1 MDWFR
6 WHAGSVTDPK
16 FRVVARKAAAG
27 VPGVRL
33 SDVLAVWAM
42 LLERASEGEDRGRI
56 EGFDCEA
63 ADAHLELPPGAAQAI
78 SRAMCERGLLARGR
92 VASWERRQ
100 PRREDW
106 STDRVRQ
113 YRERQRLASKA
124 SEARTGSETLPD
136 APKRIVTPGNARR
149 DEKRGEKKITPP
161 PPDSGCNHR
170 AGAQGENPGGEEGG
184 RGGQQA
190 NQAAQEGA
198 GGTVATAPGGPAWAE
213 QGSLGGQ
220 QVRPAAQAGEGWAV
234 APEIRQIGETYPQ
247 ARFDPGAADRA
258 LKELDAREQWP
269 GLGHI
274 QADLGARL
282 ASEDW
287 TREGGRFVPKLSRYL
302 RERMWLMSL
311 PGARGQPQ
319 PAFERQPGGEGAERT
334 ENPSWRDD
342 TVATDRARE
351 VLEALK
357 TGKRPEFL
365 N

>member
-16 FRVVARKAAAG
+16 FRVVARKAAAV

-63 ADAHLELPPGAAQAI
+63 ADAHLELPFGSAQAI
-78 SRAMCERGLLARGR
+78 ARAMCERGLLARGR

-113 YRERQRLASKA
+113 YRERQRLAAKG
-124 SEARTGSETLPD
+124 SEARPGGETLPD
-136 APKRIVTPGNARR
+136 APKRGVTSGNARR

-190 NQAAQEGA
+190 NQAAQ
-198 GGTVATAPGGPAWAE
+198 
-213 QGSLGGQ
+213 
-220 QVRPAAQAGEGWAV
+220 AGEGWAV
-234 APEIRQIGETYPQ
+234 APEIRQIGKTYPQ
-247 ARFDPGAADRA
+247 ARYDPGAADQA
-258 LKELDAREQWP
+258 LKELAAREQWP
-269 GLGHI
+269 GLRHI

-302 RERMWLMSL
+302 RERMWLMNL

-319 PAFERQPGGEGAERT
+319 PAFERQPGGDGAERT
-334 ENPSWRDD
+334 ENPAWRDD

-351 VLEALK
+351 VMEALK

>member
-63 ADAHLELPPGAAQAI
+63 ADAHLELLPGSAAAI
-78 SRAMCERGLLARGR
+78 ARAMCERGLLARGR

-113 YRERQRLASKA
+113 YRERKRVEAKA
-124 SEARTGSETLPD
+124 SEARAGGETLPD
-136 APKRIVTPGNARR
+136 APKRIVTPGNARG
-149 DEKRGEKKITPP
+149 DEKRGKKKITPP
-161 PPDSGCNHR
+161 TPDSGCNRR
-170 AGAQGENPGGEEGG
+170 AGAQGENPGGEEGE

-190 NQAAQEGA
+190 IQAAK
-198 GGTVATAPGGPAWAE
+198 
-213 QGSLGGQ
+213 
-220 QVRPAAQAGEGWAV
+220 AGEGWAV
-234 APEIRQIGETYPQ
+234 APEIRQIGETYPP
-247 ARFDPGAADRA
+247 ARFDPGAADQA
-258 LKELDAREQWP
+258 LKELAAREQWP
-269 GLGHI
+269 GLRHI
-274 QADLGARL
+274 QADLAARL

-302 RERMWLMSL
+302 RERMWLMNL
-311 PGARGQPQ
+311 PGARGQPPPTGSR
-319 PAFERQPGGEGAERT
+319 PAGADAERT
-334 ENPSWRDD
+334 ENPAWRDD